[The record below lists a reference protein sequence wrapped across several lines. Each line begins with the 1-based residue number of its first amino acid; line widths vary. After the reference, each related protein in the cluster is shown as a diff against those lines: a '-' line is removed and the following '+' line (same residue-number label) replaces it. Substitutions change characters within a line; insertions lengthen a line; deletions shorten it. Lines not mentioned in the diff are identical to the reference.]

1 MTGRRATARAENIS
15 AIKNLARLQI
25 AEKGAN
31 NLSLRE
37 IAREMNLASSA
48 LYRYFESRD
57 QLLTELIID
66 AYDQLGEVVEEA
78 DATCS
83 RHNLLGRWSAM
94 AHAIRNWSLS
104 HPADYGLIFG
114 TPVPGYTAPDAT
126 VEPGRRYTNALMKLL
141 NDAHEAGL
149 HTSLTLPSTRGIT
162 TEYKRVQSHLG
173 VKIPHD
179 LLLAGLT
186 AWAALFGAISFEI
199 FGHVDAIFTRPE
211 THFAALTDSLGAQML
226 GLSHR

>member
-1 MTGRRATARAENIS
+1 MTGKRAAARAENIS
-15 AIKNLARLQI
+15 AIKNHARLQI
-25 AEKGAN
+25 ATKGAN

-57 QLLTELIID
+57 QLLTALIID

-83 RHNLLGRWSAM
+83 RNDLLSRWSAM
-94 AHAIRNWSLS
+94 AHAMREWSLS

-114 TPVPGYTAPDAT
+114 TPVPGYTAPDIT

-141 NDAHEAGL
+141 NDAHRAGFNTAL
-149 HTSLTLPSTRGIT
+149 SLPSTRGII
-162 TEYKRVQSHLG
+162 TEYKRVQTHLG
-173 VKIPHD
+173 LKIPHD
-179 LLLAGLT
+179 MLLAGLT

-199 FGHVDAIFTRPE
+199 FGHVDAIFTHPE
-211 THFAALTDSLGAQML
+211 IHFTALVDSLGAQVL
-226 GLSHR
+226 GLTHR